1 MTVKELKKI
10 LRGVPDHVEVT
21 ALKDGVYC
29 EETNVWGARYDID
42 EDEDTGDPVE
52 RFIINC

>member
-1 MTVKELKKI
+1 MTVKELKNI
-10 LRGVPDHVEVT
+10 LRGVPDHAEVT